1 MGNRNIIHRNVTHK
15 NATHRNIRCMKEN
28 FNLQIRKKIYVFFN
42 PSIETI
48 MNCFAIVERATIT
61 QEEAEELLKI
71 LEEWKV

>member
-1 MGNRNIIHRNVTHK
+1 MKGNLIIEIQKR
-15 NATHRNIRCMKEN
+15 
-28 FNLQIRKKIYVFFN
+28 IYEFFN

-48 MNCFAIVERATIT
+48 MDRFAIVEKATIT